1 MSLWCNL
8 CSSGLWGQ
16 CTMPT
21 ACFTCTNRLAL
32 SALCFTASTARATGC
47 FLPTVKSLTFMMLV
61 LSKSST
67 KRTSA
72 YTIQKTT
79 TTVWL
84 RMQSSKRRVNF
95 FFWRLLHCRQSG
107 FCSYV
112 ANASRNMMSS
122 SPHIADKVC
131 TESQR
136 THTHNHA
143 HTHMHM
149 CTHTHTHARM
159 HARRMCTHAH
169 HKSKSRACW
178 VIAMVYPFCG
188 ASMSSHPAIF
198 FMRSSK
204 NNVGRVLCFG
214 GASSIMLV

>member
-1 MSLWCNL
+1 
-8 CSSGLWGQ
+8 
-16 CTMPT
+16 
-21 ACFTCTNRLAL
+21 
-32 SALCFTASTARATGC
+32 
-47 FLPTVKSLTFMMLV
+47 
-61 LSKSST
+61 
-67 KRTSA
+67 
-72 YTIQKTT
+72 
-79 TTVWL
+79 L

-149 CTHTHTHARM
+149 CTHTHTHTRA
-159 HARRMCTHAH
+159 CTHAECAH
-169 HKSKSRACW
+169 TRTTNPSL
-178 VIAMVYPFCG
+178 G
-188 ASMSSHPAIF
+188 L
-198 FMRSSK
+198 
-204 NNVGRVLCFG
+204 VG
-214 GASSIMLV
+214 